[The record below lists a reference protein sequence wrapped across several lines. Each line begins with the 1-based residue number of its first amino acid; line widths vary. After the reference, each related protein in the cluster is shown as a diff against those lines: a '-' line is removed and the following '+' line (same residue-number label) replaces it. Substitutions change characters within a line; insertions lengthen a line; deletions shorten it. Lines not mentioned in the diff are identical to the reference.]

1 MCLLW
6 TGRRHLT
13 CDWLH
18 LSDLDFGK
26 RLCRISESQPDLSVV
41 SSSGQCSGWEAAG
54 LGIHPDPASVST
66 LDAAPHPY
74 LNISCFS
81 WMGPS
86 SLPQRR
92 AVLIGG
98 ASIDLV
104 LSRAVYLGASRPFGR
119 KELLGREGPGAL
131 LCRVS
136 TCLRVELGGEGKLGL
151 GPAPV
156 VWAGWEPDRG
166 LGVWLEQTP
175 YGWREWLPGA
185 ISGIPGLQVLGSD

>member
-1 MCLLW
+1 MTGYTSLTWTLVRGCAGSLKASLTSVWCRLVASAQDGRLLVW
-6 TGRRHLT
+6 GYIQILP
-13 CDWLH
+13 
-18 LSDLDFGK
+18 LSALWMPPPTPT
-26 RLCRISESQPDLSVV
+26 S
-41 SSSGQCSGWEAAG
+41 
-54 LGIHPDPASVST
+54 
-66 LDAAPHPY
+66 
-74 LNISCFS
+74 ISCFS